1 MKYLD
6 LTFAD
11 PAENLACDEALLSWF
26 EARRTEDSLLR
37 IWQAERHFVVLG
49 HSNKFKSE
57 VHRSGC
63 AAAGIQV
70 LRRISGGGAVVQG
83 PGCLNYSL
91 ILNTEV
97 VPLRSVSE
105 TFHHVLRR
113 HQRVIEK
120 LKDAEVRIEGISDL
134 TIAGRKFSGNAQYR
148 KRVHALVHGT
158 FLLNFD
164 LPVIERCLQMPAR
177 QPEYRRNRPHVEFIA
192 NLQIDAGRVRAGLIE
207 TWDAKQEFAEVP
219 WAAIDELARAQYRR
233 SDWLKKF

>member
-11 PAENLACDEALLSWF
+11 PAENLACDDALLSWF

-37 IWQAERHFVVLG
+37 IWQAESYFVVLG
-49 HSNKFKSE
+49 HSNKLKSE

-63 AAAGIQV
+63 AAAGIPV

-83 PGCLNYSL
+83 PGCINYSL

-97 VPLRSVSE
+97 VSLRSVSE
-105 TFHHVLRR
+105 TFHHVLQR
-113 HQRVIEK
+113 HQKVIEK
-120 LKDAEVRIEGISDL
+120 LKGAEVRIEGISDL

-148 KRVHALVHGT
+148 RRVHSLVHGT

-164 LPVIERCLQMPAR
+164 LPLIERCLQMPAR
-177 QPEYRRNRPHVEFIA
+177 QPEYRRNRPHAEFIA
-192 NLQIDAGRVRAGLIE
+192 NLQINAGRVRAGLIE

-233 SDWLKKF
+233 SDWLEKF

>member
-11 PAENLACDEALLSWF
+11 PAENLACDDALLSWF

-37 IWQAERHFVVLG
+37 IWQAECHFVVLG
-49 HSNKFKSE
+49 HSNKLNAE

-63 AAAGIQV
+63 AAAGIPVQ
-70 LRRISGGGAVVQG
+70 RRISGGGAVVQG

-97 VPLRSVSE
+97 ASLRSVSE

-113 HQRVIEK
+113 HQKVIEK
-120 LKDAEVRIEGISDL
+120 LKGAEVRIEGISDL

-148 KRVHALVHGT
+148 RRVHALVHGT

-164 LPVIERCLQMPAR
+164 LPLIERCLQMPAR
-177 QPEYRRNRPHVEFIA
+177 QPEYRCHRPHAEFIA

-207 TWDAKQEFAEVP
+207 TWDANHEFTEVP
-219 WAAIDELARAQYRR
+219 WAVIADLARAQYRR
-233 SDWLKKF
+233 SDWLEKF